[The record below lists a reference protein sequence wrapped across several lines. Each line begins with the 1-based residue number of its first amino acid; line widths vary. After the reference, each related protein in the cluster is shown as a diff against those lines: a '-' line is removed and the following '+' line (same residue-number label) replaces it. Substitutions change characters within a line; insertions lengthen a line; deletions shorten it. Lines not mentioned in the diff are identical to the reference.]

1 MLTAAITLV
10 AGAAIFGY
18 VNSQAGTASQA
29 YGQQVGNSI
38 QYLEEKFTVIDMS
51 WTSSTSVT
59 IWIYNTGNIQLSLLQ
74 VRIYDSAGLV
84 NLLYNYS
91 SASGSTVN
99 RVFDLKSTSSDHC
112 GISASGYESPGLTG
126 SGSFAD
132 PISYTGTIQLTI
144 PSAATGCPSYGQTFN
159 SGTTYL
165 VDVVGLYGNS
175 YTYSQ
180 VD

>member
-1 MLTAAITLV
+1 MLTAAITLI

-18 VNSQAGTASQA
+18 VNGQAGNASQA

-51 WTSSTSVT
+51 WTSTTSVT
-59 IWIYNTGNIQLSLLQ
+59 IWVYNTGSIQLNLLQ
-74 VRIYDSAGLV
+74 VRLYDSAGKV
-84 NLLYNYS
+84 DLLYNYS
-91 SASGSTVN
+91 TISGTVVN
-99 RVFDLKSTSSDHC
+99 RVFDLNSTSSDHC
-112 GISASGYESPGLTG
+112 GTSASSYESPPISG

-132 PISYTGTIQLTI
+132 PISYTSTIELTI
-144 PSAATGCPSYGQTFN
+144 PATATGCPSYGQTFN

-165 VDVVGLYGNS
+165 VSVVGIYGNS
-175 YTYSQ
+175 FTYSQ